1 MGIISSGR
9 DTVSIAT
16 WHITNSANEWGI
28 LNSSFAEVFMI
39 IVSYSFGFGRD
50 LQKVAQVGTVL

>member
-1 MGIISSGR
+1 MA
-9 DTVSIAT
+9 SIVT

-39 IVSYSFGFGRD
+39 LLSYHRIGCGCDQWNISPGCLIKGV
-50 LQKVAQVGTVL
+50 KTIG